1 MGSLM
6 RYLKNGF
13 GDKLF
18 LGTMA
23 LFVMVILLKA
33 LFVPIPENTEVVE
46 YADGW
51 NTRAM
56 TPATGLAAEE
66 AETLY
71 QIKRV
76 FDSEDEFPRG
86 LKIKAANI
94 QGTRVLVVFEKY
106 RDLNRTYDRD
116 YMAVYDVSG
125 NWMYGF
131 EGVLP
136 YSSTRIALNPE
147 KEGVLLWEWKM
158 KQTENEL
165 FLLVDPDGHKKMYVT
180 EDIWSDTPAY
190 WKSDYKVIQTKE
202 SKLVIAHT
210 DTGEQ
215 VVIFDYSDA
224 YPEMY
229 PSSSKIDEDHEA
241 TLNGLI
247 PIIFM
252 ILMIFLLPWMMDNP
266 DIPKRGIRE
275 LHGDLRDRR

>member
-1 MGSLM
+1 
-6 RYLKNGF
+6 
-13 GDKLF
+13 
-18 LGTMA
+18 
-23 LFVMVILLKA
+23 
-33 LFVPIPENTEVVE
+33 
-46 YADGW
+46 
-51 NTRAM
+51 
-56 TPATGLAAEE
+56 
-66 AETLY
+66 
-71 QIKRV
+71 
-76 FDSEDEFPRG
+76 
-86 LKIKAANI
+86 
-94 QGTRVLVVFEKY
+94 
-106 RDLNRTYDRD
+106 
-116 YMAVYDVSG
+116 
-125 NWMYGF
+125 
-131 EGVLP
+131 
-136 YSSTRIALNPE
+136 
-147 KEGVLLWEWKM
+147 
-158 KQTENEL
+158 
-165 FLLVDPDGHKKMYVT
+165 MYVT

-241 TLNGLI
+241 MLNGLI

>member
-23 LFVMVILLKA
+23 LFGMVILLKA
-33 LFVPIPENTEVVE
+33 LFVPISENTEVVE

-86 LKIKAANI
+86 LKIKEANVL
-94 QGTRVLVVFEKY
+94 GTRVLVVFEKY
-106 RDLNRTYDRD
+106 RDLNRAYDRD
-116 YMAVYDVSG
+116 YMAVFDVSG

-229 PSSSKIDEDHEA
+229 PNSSKIDEDHEA
-241 TLNGLI
+241 MLNGLI

-266 DIPKRGIRE
+266 NIPKRGIRE

>member
-18 LGTMA
+18 WGVMA
-23 LFVMVILLKA
+23 LFGMVILLKA

-56 TPATGLAAEE
+56 TPATGFAAEE

-86 LKIKAANI
+86 LKIKEANV

-106 RDLNRTYDRD
+106 RDLNRAYDRD

-136 YSSTRIALNPE
+136 YESTRIALRPDQEGILFWQWKLNRTDNALFMLADPE
-147 KEGVLLWEWKM
+147 GF
-158 KQTENEL
+158 KQ
-165 FLLVDPDGHKKMYVT
+165 MYVT
-180 EDIWSDTPAY
+180 EEIWSATPAY
-190 WKSDYKVIQTKE
+190 WKADYKVIQTKE

-210 DTGEQ
+210 DTEEQ

-229 PSSSKIDEDHEA
+229 PNSSKIDEDHEA
-241 TLNGLI
+241 MLNGLI

-266 DIPKRGIRE
+266 NIPKRGIRE